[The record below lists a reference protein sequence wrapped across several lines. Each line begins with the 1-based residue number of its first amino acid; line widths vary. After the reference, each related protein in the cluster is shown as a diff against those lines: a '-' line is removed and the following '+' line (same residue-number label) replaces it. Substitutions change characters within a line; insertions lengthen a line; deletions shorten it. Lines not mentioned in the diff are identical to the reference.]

1 LTAMNEQLELKINT
15 LPDSPGCY
23 LMKQGGHIIYV
34 GKALNLKNRVRSYFQ
49 KGEQT
54 PKVAAM
60 VSKIDDFDIILC
72 STELEAL
79 MLECNL
85 IKEHRP
91 YYNVLLKDDKHYP
104 YLRINMQEDFPK
116 ITVVRRVKKDG
127 AMYFGPYL
135 SSYGVRR
142 IFTLLGKIF
151 PLRTCRHKLPL
162 KNPIRPC
169 LKYEIG
175 QCSAPCANKITSE
188 EYKKTAWE
196 VVSFLQ
202 GKYKPVKRKLQEGM
216 EQAALNM
223 QYERAA
229 EFRDAMDEV
238 DKLMEE
244 QNVSNVLGN
253 EQDIIAIYQDGLDA
267 YVQVLFI
274 RQGRMTGGDSFLLQ
288 REGSEEKAE
297 VLRAFLLQFY
307 QKHKPAREVIV
318 QELDEKEIISEW
330 LKTRREGA
338 VKLTVPMRGKK
349 LRLVEMAVRNAK
361 DSLKKHAL
369 QAQVK
374 YERTVGACAELA
386 KALNVKATLKR
397 IEGFDISHSQGKQ
410 SVAGMVVFTDGE
422 ADRKEYRRFN
432 IKRQVAKDDLYS
444 MAEAVSR
451 RFAHSFPKDS
461 SKPWPVPDIVLVDG
475 GPEQLKVAL
484 KAMQDAGAEVPMFA
498 LSEKQEE
505 IWLPNSSVPVLL
517 DRRSPALHL
526 VQRIRDEA
534 HRFAITSHRKTRS
547 KKALSSPLEEIPG
560 IGPSRRRALFAKFR
574 SIEGIKNASMEELLD
589 VKGMNRP
596 AAEALYKA
604 LHG

>member
-1 LTAMNEQLELKINT
+1 MNERLELKINT

-23 LMKQGGHIIYV
+23 LMKQNGHIIYV

-49 KGEQT
+49 NGEHT
-54 PKVAAM
+54 PKVTAM

-104 YLRINMQEDFPK
+104 YLRINMQEDFPR

-135 SSYGVRR
+135 STYGVRR
-142 IFTLLGKIF
+142 IFTLLGKVF
-151 PLRTCRHKLPL
+151 PMRTCQHKLPL
-162 KNPIRPC
+162 KKPIRPC

-175 QCSAPCANKITSE
+175 QCPAPCANKITSE
-188 EYKKTAWE
+188 EYKKTASE

-202 GKYKPVKRKLQEGM
+202 GKYKTVKQKLQEGM
-216 EQAALNM
+216 ERAASNM

-238 DKLMEE
+238 DKLMEQ
-244 QNVSNVLGN
+244 QNVSNVIGN

-274 RQGRMTGGDSFLLQ
+274 RQGRMIGGDSFLLQ

-318 QELDEKEIISEW
+318 QDLNEKEIINEW
-330 LKTRREGA
+330 LRTRREGA
-338 VKLTVPMRGKK
+338 VKLTIPKRGKN
-349 LRLVEMAVRNAK
+349 LRLVEMAARNAR
-361 DSLKKHAL
+361 DSLEKHAL
-369 QAQVK
+369 QSKVK
-374 YERTVGACAELA
+374 YERTIGACKELA
-386 KALNVKATLKR
+386 EALNIKTALKR

-410 SVAGMVVFTDGE
+410 SVASMVVFINGE

-432 IKRQVAKDDLYS
+432 IKRQDARDDLAS
-444 MAEAVSR
+444 MAEAVNR
-451 RFAHSFPKDS
+451 RFAHSFPEDG
-461 SKPWPVPDIVLVDG
+461 SKPWPLPDIVLVDG
-475 GPEQLKVAL
+475 GPEQLKSAM
-484 KAMQDAGAEVPMFA
+484 KAMKDAGGEVPMFA
-498 LSEKQEE
+498 LSEQQEE
-505 IWLPNSSVPVLL
+505 IWLPDALTPVVL

-534 HRFAITSHRKTRS
+534 HRFAITSHRKTRG
-547 KKALSSPLEEIPG
+547 KKALSSPLENIEG
-560 IGPSRRRALFAKFR
+560 IGPNRRRALLSKFR
-574 SIEGIKNASMEELLD
+574 SIEGIKNADLDELIS
-589 VKGMNRP
+589 VNGMNRP

>member
-1 LTAMNEQLELKINT
+1 MNEQLELKINT
-15 LPDSPGCY
+15 LPDTPGCY
-23 LMKQGGHIIYV
+23 LMKQNGNIIYV

-49 KGEQT
+49 KGDHS

-60 VSKIDDFDIILC
+60 VPKIDDFDIMLC
-72 STELEAL
+72 SSELEAL

-104 YLRINMQEDFPK
+104 YLRINMQEDFPRV
-116 ITVVRRVKKDG
+116 TVVRRVKKDG

-135 SSYGVRR
+135 STYGVRR

-151 PLRTCRHKLPL
+151 PLRTCNHKLPL

-175 QCSAPCANKITSE
+175 QCPAPCANKCSSE
-188 EYKKTAWE
+188 EYKKIAWE

-202 GKYKPVKRKLQEGM
+202 GKYKPVKQKLKEGM
-216 EQAALNM
+216 QEAALNM

-229 EFRDAMDEV
+229 EFRDAMEEV
-238 DKLMEE
+238 DKLMEQ

-253 EQDIIAIYQDGLDA
+253 EQDIIALYQDGLDA

-274 RQGRMTGGDSFLLQ
+274 RQGRMTGGDSFLLE
-288 REGSEEKAE
+288 REGSEKKSE

-318 QELDEKEIISEW
+318 EELDDTEVLNQW
-330 LKTRREGA
+330 LRTRRDGA
-338 VKLTVPMRGKK
+338 VKLTVPKRGTR

-361 DSLKKHAL
+361 DSLEKHAL
-369 QAQVK
+369 KSQVK
-374 YERTVGACAELA
+374 YERTIGAGEELA
-386 KALNVKATLKR
+386 KALNIGLTLRR

-410 SVAGMVVFTDGE
+410 SVASMVVFINGE

-432 IKRQVAKDDLYS
+432 INRQDAKDDLVS
-444 MAEAVSR
+444 MAEAINR
-451 RFAHSFPKDS
+451 RFAHSFPKDGS
-461 SKPWPVPDIVLVDG
+461 TAWPLPDIVLIDG
-475 GPEQLKVAL
+475 GPEQLKVAI
-484 KAMQDAGAEVPMFA
+484 KAMREAGGDVPMFA

-505 IWLPNSSVPVLL
+505 IWLPDKALPVIL

-534 HRFAITSHRKTRS
+534 HRFAITSHRQARG
-547 KKALSSPLEEIPG
+547 KKALHSRLEDIKG
-560 IGPSRRRALFAKFR
+560 IGPNRRRALLAKFR
-574 SIEGIKNASMEELLD
+574 SIEGIKNASLEEIMQVD
-589 VKGMNRP
+589 GMSRP

-604 LHG
+604 FHG